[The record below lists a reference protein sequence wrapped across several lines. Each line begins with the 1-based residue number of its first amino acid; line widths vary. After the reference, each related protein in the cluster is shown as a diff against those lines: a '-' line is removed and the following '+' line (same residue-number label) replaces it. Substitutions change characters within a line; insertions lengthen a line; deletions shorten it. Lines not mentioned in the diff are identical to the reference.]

1 MKKFFTLILTVSLLI
16 SLSGCFAENIS
27 FCYKESVKQD
37 GFLLSINKTANCCF
51 AGRFECTEYTDCMQI
66 SIPDEYNGIPVT
78 QLGGYFG
85 RGVLSPFSIN
95 VDMRLS
101 ENDAYPDTYPSIS
114 SFSSL
119 PAGSKTKDILFHLYI
134 GKNLKTIEFVDMD
147 RYNPFFNEAG
157 EVIYYHPVVYVTCS
171 EENPNFYAKDGRLY
185 YKNTD
190 ALVTEFAYADTV
202 VHDDSSVSDA

>member
-1 MKKFFTLILTVSLLI
+1 MKKLLTLILTVSLLI
-16 SLSGCFAENIS
+16 CLSGCFTENIA
-27 FCYKESVKQD
+27 FCYTESARQD
-37 GFLLSINKTANCCF
+37 GFNLAINKTANCCF
-51 AGRFECTEYTDCMQI
+51 AGGFECTEYTDCMQI

-85 RGVLSPFSIN
+85 RGVPSPFSIN

-101 ENDAYPDTYPSIS
+101 ENDAYPDTYPSS
-114 SFSSL
+114 YSFSSL
-119 PAGSKTKDILFHLYI
+119 PAGSKTKDILFNLYI

-147 RYNPFFNEAG
+147 CYNPFFNEAG

-171 EENPNFYAKDGRLY
+171 EENPNFYTKDGMLY

-190 ALVTEFAYADTV
+190 ELVTEFAYADTV
-202 VHDDSSVSDA
+202 VHDDFSVFDA